1 LQDHRLWKNFNY
13 RKADNN
19 LLILIYKNFAA
30 PAGSFNTFLPGCLKL
45 MAAMK
50 IYSLLSV
57 SALLLIT
64 GITATAQ
71 TWERIYG
78 IPNRYEN
85 TYGVAHSY
93 DQGITQATRVNWD
106 ALWLNKTD
114 VDGNIIWSKYYK
126 HASQG
131 MYITCLT
138 ERLSDNSLLITGASS
153 QLSEW
158 GDPVLFKVNAC
169 GTLDWCKIWNIVGGN
184 YGVQVLNTLS
194 GDIILHTRYASES
207 GGFDNRFQLVKLDAN
222 GNFLWIKHI
231 MPQSEYPNIINEDMY
246 SLTNTSDHGFLFGG
260 RGYYRDTANP
270 DLFWLRNM
278 VVKCNSEGDEEWV
291 GVYFTQRDEEEFRG
305 VIGSVFELNGNY
317 YAGGTRY
324 LKWGNQTIASTPVLL
339 KTDNTGN
346 LLSHHHMFGDSIVFS
361 LPWAFDVIN
370 DTAVFMVTRTT
381 PSLAQGVHIGMII
394 TDSLGNINKALDN
407 ENGYAIEDCLTK
419 THDDKYIVTGGV
431 YSDNE
436 YDAYALKVNSQLE
449 WDTLYNGNFTYDSL
463 CPFPIDSTVIICNC
477 DITTGLKTSQTDK
490 REERLVVYPNPAG
503 NQVAVI
509 LPVSTSYSS
518 VELCDLFGRLAL
530 KKETDVYDTEVV
542 FDISSLH
549 EGYYIINLINNNK
562 ILMSG
567 KLLKK

>member
-1 LQDHRLWKNFNY
+1 
-13 RKADNN
+13 
-19 LLILIYKNFAA
+19 LIYKNFAV
-30 PAGSFNTFLPGCLKL
+30 PVGCFNLVLPGCLKL
-45 MAAMK
+45 NVFMK
-50 IYSLLSV
+50 TKSLLIIFV
-57 SALLLIT
+57 LLL
-64 GITATAQ
+64 TAFKAVTAQ

-78 IPNRYEN
+78 MPNRYEN
-85 TYGVAHSY
+85 TYGVANTY
-93 DQGITQATRVNWD
+93 DMGIIQATRVNWD

-114 VDGNIIWSKYYK
+114 VNGNILWSKYYK
-126 HASQG
+126 HPYQSIYVG
-131 MYITCLT
+131 CLT
-138 ERLSDNSLLITGASS
+138 RYSPDNSLLIAGGST
-153 QLSEW
+153 QIDDW

-246 SLTNTSDHGFLFGG
+246 SLINTSDNGFLFGG

-291 GVYFTQRDEEEFRG
+291 GVYFTQRDEEEFHG

-324 LKWGNQTIASTPVLL
+324 LKYGNQTIASTPVLL
-339 KTDNTGN
+339 KINNTGK
-346 LLSHHHMFGDSIVFS
+346 LLSHHHTFGDSIVFS

-381 PSLAQGVHIGMII
+381 PSLSQGVHIGMII

-407 ENGYAIEDCLTK
+407 EIGYAIEDCLTK

-477 DITTGLKTSQTDK
+477 DITTGVKSTQPRKKVEILN
-490 REERLVVYPNPAG
+490 VYPNPAV
-503 NQVAVI
+503 NQVEVI
-509 LPVSTSYSS
+509 LPENITCS
-518 VELCDLFGRLAL
+518 VIEITDLFGRIAI
-530 KKETDVYDTEVV
+530 KKETGKYVTEEV
-542 FDISSLH
+542 FDISGLY
-549 EGYYIINLINNNK
+549 EGYYIVSLIDNNQ
-562 ILMSG
+562 ILLSG
-567 KLLKK
+567 KFLKKLK